1 MPSQLATRNFSL
13 NNGSPRSAAP
23 KFPQLFHQRRNS
35 SQVWR
40 GAWLARKFET
50 GAKASR
56 ATFLPRQNLTRAI
69 TPFLSGVRAIQR
81 TDYRGHRAKIVRPG
95 PKIKGRSGTTTTPS
109 PPCFCFIRSTL
120 VYSLPRENSFSRNNS
135 CCARV
140 SVNS

>member
-1 MPSQLATRNFSL
+1 MSSQLATRNFSL
-13 NNGSPRSAAP
+13 NSGSPRSP

-40 GAWLARKFET
+40 GAWLARKFERV
-50 GAKASR
+50 KRPRVPRSSS
-56 ATFLPRQNLTRAI
+56 PRQNLTRAI

-109 PPCFCFIRSTL
+109 PSLAFVLFDRRSFILCHEKILFLGTI
-120 VYSLPRENSFSRNNS
+120 VVAPAFP
-135 CCARV
+135 
-140 SVNS
+140 